1 MWNNLSKGLL
11 AAVVAAGGLAAY
23 LFLNQGALR
32 QQADENE
39 KKAQAM
45 EQQLAQ
51 AKGEVDKLAKEK
63 EAELAKLKQA
73 QNDMLQSLKKEVE
86 AGEVM
91 VNQLADRLS
100 VKILDKIL
108 FTSGEATISA
118 KGQNV
123 LKRVGKVLAQA
134 RDKDKVVRIEGH
146 TDNVPIGKNIVE
158 KFPTNWELSTAR
170 ATTVVRF
177 MAETSKIPPDG
188 FEAAGLGEYHPIADN
203 AKPEGR
209 QQNRRIEIILYPR
222 VASLAQEL
230 PKAKEQPAAVEIKP
244 AQ

>member
-11 AAVVAAGGLAAY
+11 VVVIAAGALAAY

-45 EQQLAQ
+45 EQQLAK

-63 EAELAKLKQA
+63 EAELARLKQA

-108 FTSGEATISA
+108 FASGDASVSG
-118 KGQNV
+118 KGQDV
-123 LKRVGKVLAQA
+123 LKRVGKVLASA
-134 RDKDKVVRIEGH
+134 RDKDKIIRIEGH
-146 TDNVPIGKNIVE
+146 TDNVPISAKLKE
-158 KFPTNWELSTAR
+158 KFATNWELSTAR

-177 MAETSKIPPDG
+177 LTESSRIPPDA
-188 FEAAGLGEYHPIADN
+188 FEAAGLGEYHPV
-203 AKPEGR
+203 AKNDTPQSR

-222 VASLAQEL
+222 VQELAKEL
-230 PKAKEQPAAVEIKP
+230 PKAKEPAAVDIKP
-244 AQ
+244 SP

>member
-11 AAVVAAGGLAAY
+11 ALVIAAVGGAGY
-23 LFLNQGALR
+23 LYWNQGALR
-32 QQADENE
+32 QQAAENE
-39 KKAQAM
+39 KKVQ
-45 EQQLAQ
+45 ELERQLAE
-51 AKGEVDKLAKEK
+51 AKGEVGKLSKEK

-73 QNDMLQSLKKEVE
+73 QEDMLQSLKKEVE

-108 FTSGEATISA
+108 FASGEATISG
-118 KGQNV
+118 KGRDV
-123 LKRVGKVLAQA
+123 LKRVGKVLATA
-134 RDKDKVVRIEGH
+134 RDKDKVIRIEGH
-146 TDNVPIGKNIVE
+146 TDTVPIGPKIKD
-158 KFPTNWELSTAR
+158 KFATNWELSTAR

-177 MAETSKIPPDG
+177 LAESTKIPPDG

-203 AKPEGR
+203 SKPEGR

-222 VASLAQEL
+222 VQALAKEL
-230 PKAKEQPAAVEIKP
+230 PKAKEPAAVDIKP
-244 AQ
+244 SP